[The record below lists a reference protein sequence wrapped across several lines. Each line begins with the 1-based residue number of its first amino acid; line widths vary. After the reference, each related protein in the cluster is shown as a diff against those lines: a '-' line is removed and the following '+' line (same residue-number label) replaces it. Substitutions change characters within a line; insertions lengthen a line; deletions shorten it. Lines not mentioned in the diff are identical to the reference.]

1 MGFEKIISD
10 ERIEK
15 GKDRI
20 KKITNS
26 GIFNKIK
33 SIKNIEIKLAIMLCA
48 IILAVYLIGSG
59 IAKGKSEEEI
69 EIERDASVSQQ
80 LEKILSQI
88 KGVGKVKVLITFD
101 GEGELVPAQSGS
113 KYTYSTSDE
122 KGQTSTTTETNNTVI
137 VSGDKGNTALIL
149 KEIAPK
155 VLGVIVVAEGAE
167 DPKVKIALMSATS
180 AATGA
185 DIDKIKIF
193 EMD

>member
-1 MGFEKIISD
+1 MG
-10 ERIEK
+10 IEK
-15 GKDRI
+15 NICDQRKEKGDGH
-20 KKITNS
+20 KKIQIT
-26 GIFNKIK
+26 GIINKLK
-33 SIKNIEIKLAIMLCA
+33 SIKNIEIKLAVMLCA

-59 IAKGKSEEEI
+59 IAKAKDKEKVEVEGETN
-69 EIERDASVSQQ
+69 VSQQ

-101 GEGELVPAQSGS
+101 GEGELVPAQSGT
-113 KYTYSTSDE
+113 KYSYSTSDE
-122 KGQTSTTTETNNTVI
+122 KGQTSTTTETSNTVI
-137 VSGDKGNTALIL
+137 VSGDKGNAALIL